1 MAFIEKEVR
10 KEVRFDDM
18 FLVDLTQLSTGV
30 FRAMLAVRVKNA
42 EPF

>member
-1 MAFIEKEVR
+1 MAFVEKELR

-18 FLVDLTQLSTGV
+18 FLADLTQLSAGE
-30 FRAMLAVRVKNA
+30 FRAMLAVRVKDT